1 MGCGPRGS
9 DTTLGAPMPPCTPQT
24 PFWRHSGVTVHMQV
38 VGSIYPRKA
47 DEAWAPCSNTTPQY
61 KHNACWYTPRTM
73 SQYLTDF
80 TRSRKTQAPN
90 TCYRF
95 APSCPLQ
102 RVILHPPQSSQCWIR
117 GGGHTHATWT
127 TRGGQQDIG
136 ANMSTKLPQGTHI
149 MNRLRHNATRSCM
162 WSPNWKPHTE

>member
-1 MGCGPRGS
+1 MHI
-9 DTTLGAPMPPCTPQT
+9 LPQT
-24 PFWRHSGVTVHMQV
+24 PLGAQRSHSSHAGRRIDLPPQMQTRHGHRVVTRRPSTGTTL
-38 VGSIYPRKA
+38 VGKRQ
-47 DEAWAPCSNTTPQY
+47 ERCL
-61 KHNACWYTPRTM
+61 
-73 SQYLTDF
+73 QYLTDF

-95 APSCPLQ
+95 VPSCPLQ

-117 GGGHTHATWT
+117 GGGHTHATWIT
-127 TRGGQQDIG
+127 SGGQQSIG

-162 WSPNWKPHTE
+162 WNPNWKPHTE